1 MTFDNDEM
9 TEYRV
14 KYLDSENNEV
24 EPKKAGVYR
33 ACVYWEEAGS
43 SYLEGD
49 FKILSIRAIL
59 TADSASAECDGTT
72 LIKNSYTISG
82 LAEGDSVESVTIT
95 GSQTGPGSSDNVPS
109 AAKIVNADGE
119 DVTGCYDITYVNGK
133 LTVAEHSFNQEVA
146 DAKYQKSA
154 ADCTHAAVYF
164 KSCKCGEKGTETF
177 ESGEPLGHKWKA
189 ATGDAPKTCE
199 VCGITEGDV
208 IKYISVSGD
217 TVEWTEGDGSLTL
230 TFKRSEQDE
239 LCFQNYKETLI
250 DQNPVKVEAKAGSTV
265 ITIDEATLKT
275 FAAGTHTITAVF
287 ADASSEVKLLIKEPV
302 VDAPESPKT
311 GDSLPVLPLGIV
323 LLAAIA
329 AASAIVVKRRFVVEK

>member
-1 MTFDNDEM
+1 MSK
-9 TEYRV
+9 EYDGTPLTAET
-14 KYLDSENNEV
+14 YTQEGL
-24 EPKKAGVYR
+24 
-33 ACVYWEEAGS
+33 
-43 SYLEGD
+43 LEGD
-49 FKILSIRAIL
+49 RIASI
-59 TADSASAECDGTT
+59 
-72 LIKNSYTISG
+72 
-82 LAEGDSVESVTIT
+82 TIT

-119 DVTGCYDITYVNGK
+119 DVTDCYDITYVNGK
-133 LTVAEHSFNQEVA
+133 LTVAEHSFDKEVA

-154 ADCTHAAVYF
+154 ADCSHAAVYY
-164 KSCKCGEKGTETF
+164 KSCSKCGAAGTETF

-311 GDSLPVLPLGIV
+311 GDSLPGLPPAIV